1 MAGPEGLRALVP
13 AASVGRISRRAVLSG
28 FVVLGATGALTSCS
42 RSTAF
47 ASSALPDGA
56 VEDHLNV
63 YSWGDYSDPANI
75 AKFQKSGT
83 TVQLDSFG
91 SNEELIAK
99 LGATRGTSGYDVVV
113 PTGNYIPMMSANGL
127 LQELDHSYLTNF
139 ENIDPLYRDQS
150 WDPGNKYSVCKN
162 WGTTGYVYDS
172 RVITRELTSWAD
184 FLEVAQNEASKNLSV
199 LEDPWEVT
207 SMYFA
212 ANGIDP
218 NTTKKADLD
227 AAEEFLVNKLAPHI
241 KAFNSSAVQSGMP
254 EETFVLMQAFNGD
267 VRQGLLVSDVPE
279 AWKFVYPTP
288 TANIWMDTWAI
299 AMGSQNMD
307 AAYAFID
314 FMLEPEVSF
323 RELDYIGYNTGVTGV
338 EKMAREREFERP
350 DLVFPSAEVV
360 QRLTPAVV
368 NEASERL
375 VAIMNRMMAKAG
387 S

>member
-1 MAGPEGLRALVP
+1 LTGTEGLRALVP

-28 FVVLGATGALTSCS
+28 FVVLTATGALTSCS
-42 RSTAF
+42 SNTGF
-47 ASSALPDGA
+47 ASSVLPDGK

-63 YSWGDYSDPANI
+63 YSWGDYSDPGNI
-75 AKFQKSGT
+75 AKFQKTGT

-113 PTGNYIPMMSANGL
+113 PTGSYIPMMSANGL
-127 LQELDHSYLTNF
+127 LQELDHSYLKNI

-150 WDPGNKYSVCKN
+150 WDRGNKYSVCKN

-172 RVITRELTSWAD
+172 RKITREMTSWAD
-184 FLEVAQNEASKNLSV
+184 FLEVAQNEASKNVSV

-227 AAEEFLVNKLAPHI
+227 AAEEFLVHKLAPHI

-267 VRQGLLVSDVPE
+267 VRQGILVADTPD

-299 AMGSQNMD
+299 AKGAQNMD

-314 FMLEPEVSF
+314 FMLEPETSF
-323 RELDYIGYNTGVTGV
+323 RELDYIGYNTGVIGV
-338 EKMAREREFERP
+338 EKMAKERKFERP
-350 DLVFPSAEVV
+350 DLVFPPEEVV
-360 QRLTPAVV
+360 KRLTPGQVTSSA
-368 NEASERL
+368 ERL
-375 VAIMNRMMAKAG
+375 VAIVNRMMAKAG

>member
-1 MAGPEGLRALVP
+1 MTGPEGLRALVP
-13 AASVGRISRRAVLSG
+13 AASVARISRRALLSG
-28 FVVLGATGALTSCS
+28 FVVLTATGALTSCS

-47 ASSALPDGA
+47 AESALPDG
-56 VEDHLNV
+56 VLESNLNV

-75 AKFQKSGT
+75 AKFQKNGT

-99 LGATRGTSGYDVVV
+99 LGATRGTSGYDVIV

-127 LQELDHSYLTNF
+127 LQELDHSYLTNI

-150 WDPGNKYSVCKN
+150 WDRGNKYSVCKN
-162 WGTTGYVYDS
+162 WGTTGYAYDT
-172 RVITRELTSWAD
+172 RVVTRELTSWAD
-184 FLEVAQNEASKNLSV
+184 FLDVAQNEASKNVSV

-227 AAEEFLVNKLAPHI
+227 AAEQFLVHKLAPHI
-241 KAFNSSAVQSGMP
+241 KAFNSSAVQSGIP
-254 EETFVLMQAFNGD
+254 EETFALMQAFNGD
-267 VRQGLLVSDVPE
+267 VRQALLVSDAPD

-338 EKMAREREFERP
+338 EKMAEERKFERP
-350 DLVFPSAEVV
+350 DLVFPSEEVV
-360 QRLTPAVV
+360 KRLTPAVV
-368 NEASERL
+368 NEAAERL
-375 VAIMNRMMAKAG
+375 VSIVNRMMAKAG

>member
-1 MAGPEGLRALVP
+1 MTGPDGIRALVP
-13 AASVGRISRRAVLSG
+13 AASVARISRRAVLSG
-28 FVVLGATGALTSCS
+28 FVVLTATGALTACS

-47 ASSALPDGA
+47 APSVLPDGT
-56 VEDHLNV
+56 VENHLNV

-75 AKFQKSGT
+75 AKFQKTGT

-99 LGATRGTSGYDVVV
+99 LGATRGTSGYDIVV

-127 LQELDHSYLTNF
+127 LQELDHSFLTNLD
-139 ENIDPLYRDQS
+139 NIDPLYLNQS

-162 WGTTGYVYDS
+162 WGTTGYAYDT
-172 RVITRELTSWAD
+172 RVITRDMTSWAD
-184 FLEVAQNEASKNLSV
+184 FLDAAQNEASKNVAV

-227 AAEEFLVNKLAPHI
+227 AADKFLVHSLAPHI
-241 KAFNSSAVQSGMP
+241 KAFNSTAVTSGIP
-254 EETFVLMQAFNGD
+254 EETFALMQAFNGD
-267 VRQGLLVSDVPE
+267 VRQGLLVTDTPE

-299 AMGSQNMD
+299 ATGAQNMD

-323 RELDYIGYNTGVTGV
+323 REVDYIGYNTGVIGV
-338 EKMAREREFERP
+338 EKMAAEREFELP
-350 DLVFPSAEVV
+350 GLVFPPADVV
-360 QRLTPAVV
+360 IRLTPAVV
-368 NEASERL
+368 NEAAERL
-375 VAIMNRMMAKAG
+375 VAIVNRMMAKAG
-387 S
+387 A